1 MKTSL
6 SILLAALILYLGHD
20 RTTNVRFVDDPV
32 SSDKLTD
39 DAFALPSLFDMRD
52 QQGYA
57 LAPYI
62 VIVGYD
68 HQHHPSIQL
77 HLPID
82 TQKSDTV
89 LLNSQQLRYTPN
101 KLYRL
106 IDSYVVIQAHEK
118 YDVDKH
124 RIVGTLVCWLADT
137 SGSFWIVRRAID
149 VSYAPP
155 SVIKDKI

>member
-6 SILLAALILYLGHD
+6 SILLAALILYLGQD
-20 RTTNVRFVDDPV
+20 RTTSVHIVDDPV

-39 DAFALPSLFDMRD
+39 DAFALPSLFDMHD
-52 QQGYA
+52 QQGYV
-57 LAPYI
+57 LEPHI

-68 HQHHPSIQL
+68 HQHQPSVQL

-82 TQKSDTV
+82 TQKGDTV
-89 LLNSQQLRYTPN
+89 LLNNQQLRYTPN

-106 IDSYVVIQAHEK
+106 IDSYVVIQTHEK
-118 YDVDKH
+118 RDADRH

-137 SGSFWIVRRAID
+137 SGSFWIVRRTID
-149 VSYAPP
+149 VTYTP